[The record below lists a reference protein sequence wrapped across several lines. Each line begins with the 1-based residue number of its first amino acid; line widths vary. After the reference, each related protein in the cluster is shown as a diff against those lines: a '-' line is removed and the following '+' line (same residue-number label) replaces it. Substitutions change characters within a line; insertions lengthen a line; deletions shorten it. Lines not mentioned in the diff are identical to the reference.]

1 MEKPS
6 TLTCSE
12 CGLFHCGRHQTKYPP
27 FCLTEAAN
35 PKQVASAVGHYRGNG
50 LEARMAR
57 AAAETEGLYYCKATR
72 VEEIVIF
79 ARRIGVR
86 RIGIA
91 TCMGLIQEAKTFAR
105 ILRAKNLEPYT
116 VVCKVGSVDKNEI
129 GIPDEVKVRKGSYE
143 AMCNPILQARL
154 LNQQKTELNVIIGL
168 CVGHD
173 SLFSKHSRAPVT
185 TLIAKDRVL
194 GHNPVAALY
203 GTHSY
208 FRRLLEPEPMDA
220 ACNNQPAKLAKPAL
234 QTKGKRSRKPQL
246 SSK

>member
-1 MEKPS
+1 MPKLS

-12 CGLFHCGRHQTKYPP
+12 CGLFHCSRHETNYPP
-27 FCLTEAAN
+27 FCLTEAAD
-35 PKQVASAVGHYRGNG
+35 PKQVAAAVRHYRGNG

-72 VEEIVIF
+72 VEEIIIF

-105 ILRAKNLEPYT
+105 ILRAKNLQPYT
-116 VVCKVGSVDKNEI
+116 VVCKIGSVDKSEI

-154 LNQQKTELNVIIGL
+154 LNQQKTELNVIMGL

-173 SLFSKHSRAPVT
+173 SLFTKHSRAPVT
-185 TLIAKDRVL
+185 TLVAKDRVL

-203 GTHSY
+203 ATHSY
-208 FRRLLEPEPMDA
+208 FRRLLEPEPASDI
-220 ACNNQPAKLAKPAL
+220 NDGPP
-234 QTKGKRSRKPQL
+234 PQL
-246 SSK
+246 SKRSMQTRGNRARKSRER

>member
-1 MEKPS
+1 
-6 TLTCSE
+6 
-12 CGLFHCGRHQTKYPP
+12 
-27 FCLTEAAN
+27 
-35 PKQVASAVGHYRGNG
+35 
-50 LEARMAR
+50 MAR

-79 ARRIGVR
+79 ARRIGAR

-129 GIPDEVKVRKGSYE
+129 GIPDEVKVRRGGYE

-154 LNQQKTELNVIIGL
+154 LNKEKTDLNVLIGL

-173 SLFSKHSRAPVT
+173 SAFCKHSRAPVT
-185 TLIAKDRVL
+185 TLVAKDRVL
-194 GHNPVAALY
+194 GHNPIAALY
-203 GTHSY
+203 ASHSY
-208 FRRLLEPEPMDA
+208 YKRLLAPDPVEGEL
-220 ACNNQPAKLAKPAL
+220 PASKSQRNLL
-234 QTKGKRSRKPQL
+234 SKGPRPKRKNGRRISL
-246 SSK
+246 